1 MRSRPS
7 KASRRASDRVPGP
20 RARGRWRAH
29 GRGPAGGRGPARGR
43 GLQPNVLGT
52 FDTVVMAVAGS
63 APAYSLAATTA
74 VLVGAVG
81 LAAPAALLYC
91 AIPMLGIVLAFSRLG
106 RIDVNAGASYSW
118 VGRTLHPALGFLS
131 GWALIVSATIFMVAG
146 SLPAGQLT
154 LELLAPGRAAD
165 TTTATAV
172 GAGWFLLMLLVVLGG
187 ARLTV
192 RAQLLLTGV
201 EFVILVL
208 FIGGVVLH
216 RGAATAFDWSWLG
229 LGHFDGPSGFASGAL
244 IAAFSYWGWDVTSNL
259 SEETRDG
266 RRTAGLAALAGVGVV
281 FLLFEA
287 FTIAVNVVLPAGEAA
302 AGGANVLALLGDAVW
317 PGPGGKLMIV
327 AVLLSTVA
335 TLETTLI
342 QVTRSLFAM
351 GRDRTM
357 PAALGSVHRRWNT
370 PWAAIAAVGAVALA
384 MFTAATALGSVGDIL
399 GSAVNAMGLQ
409 IAFYYGLAGLAA
421 VVAYRGTLLRSVRD
435 FVLGGAWPLA
445 GAAFM
450 LWVFFASLDGL
461 SRASIAI
468 GLGGLAAGV
477 VPMAWYWRKGSPY
490 YRPARLDA
498 VRAMA
503 AAGPYDAPPRERN
516 RADGNETLATDF

>member
-1 MRSRPS
+1 MRSS
-7 KASRRASDRVPGP
+7 SSTASRRPP
-20 RARGRWRAH
+20 
-29 GRGPAGGRGPARGR
+29 GR

-52 FDTVVMAVAGS
+52 FDTIVMAVAGS

-81 LAAPAALLYC
+81 FAAPAALLYC

-131 GWALIVSATIFMVAG
+131 GWALIVAATIFMVAG

-154 LELLAPGRAAD
+154 LALVAPELAGHTAL
-165 TTTATAV
+165 ATAV
-172 GAGWFLLMLLVVLGG
+172 GAGWFLMMLLVVLGG

-192 RAQLLLTGV
+192 RAQLLMTGAESLILLLFITGV
-201 EFVILVL
+201 VM
-208 FIGGVVLH
+208 H

-229 LGHFDGPSGFASGAL
+229 FAHFDGASGFASGAL
-244 IAAFSYWGWDVTSNL
+244 IAAFYYWGWDVTSNL
-259 SEETRDG
+259 SEETRDS
-266 RRTAGLAALAGVGVV
+266 RRTAGFAALVGIGVV

-287 FTIAVNVVLPAGEAA
+287 FTIAVNVVLPAGQIGA

-317 PGPGGKLMIV
+317 PGVGGKLLIV
-327 AVLLSTVA
+327 AVMLSSVA

-357 PAALGSVHRRWNT
+357 PAVLGTVHRRWNT
-370 PWAAIAAVGAVALA
+370 PHMAIGAVGAVALA
-384 MFTAATALGSVGDIL
+384 LFVAATALGSVGDIL
-399 GSAVNAMGLQ
+399 DSAVNAMGLQ
-409 IAFYYGLAGLAA
+409 IAFYYGLAGIAA
-421 VVAYRGTLLRSVRD
+421 VVAYRGLLLRSVRD

-445 GAAFM
+445 GAVFM
-450 LWVFFASLDGL
+450 FWMFFESLGGL
-461 SRASIAI
+461 TGTTVAI
-468 GLGGLAAGV
+468 GLGGLGAGV
-477 VPMAWYWRKGSPY
+477 VPMLWYWRKGSAY

-503 AAGPYDAPPRERN
+503 AAGPYDPARQDH
-516 RADGNETLATDF
+516 RAEGNETLATDF